1 MVNSGYESAGLSQE
15 SLDLVTTIYHG
26 DDVGTPVLDRSI
38 ELSDRSE
45 SGVYSAT
52 PTAMQGTHS
61 SGRMS
66 TPSRR
71 SSSRSSRKK
80 STGPS
85 EMNPPV
91 FLMKGRINQRASANF
106 RAPDE
111 PQPRLSLHVI
121 NTVVKR
127 EPAPV
132 QETTTESNIDNSA
145 CLVAGTS
152 FPPRVPPPDAQA
164 LLQSIPNTLDC
175 ATFFIASN
183 EQEEE
188 EIVEKDVSV
197 VIPAVSPPKAS
208 APIDIPSRNESCVTP
223 PRLSTQNSATLSS
236 KDGRSPRATASMV
249 RQNSTDTTSS
259 DTSSSDGSYIVLDA
273 VPNDSRNLSYIGS
286 GRWSWRRAFRE
297 FITKLNPIPS
307 RTEMIRSTSNSR
319 SGSGGPSYVMGCG
332 IRM

>member
-1 MVNSGYESAGLSQE
+1 
-15 SLDLVTTIYHG
+15 
-26 DDVGTPVLDRSI
+26 
-38 ELSDRSE
+38 
-45 SGVYSAT
+45 
-52 PTAMQGTHS
+52 
-61 SGRMS
+61 MS

-91 FLMKGRINQRASANF
+91 FLMKGRINKRASANF

-111 PQPRLSLHVI
+111 PQPRLSLHII

-127 EPAPV
+127 ESGPV
-132 QETTTESNIDNSA
+132 QETTTESNIDSSA
-145 CLVAGTS
+145 CLIAGTG
-152 FPPRVPPPDAQA
+152 FPPRMPLPPA

-175 ATFFIASN
+175 ATLFTASD

-197 VIPAVSPPKAS
+197 ETPIVSPPKAS
-208 APIDIPSRNESCVTP
+208 APIDIPSRNESCATL
-223 PRLSTQNSATLSS
+223 PRSSTQDSASLSS
-236 KDGRSPRATASMV
+236 KDGRSPRATVSVA

-273 VPNDSRNLSYIGS
+273 VSTNSPCSPSAS
-286 GRWSWRRAFRE
+286 GRWSSWRRAFRE
-297 FITKLNPIPS
+297 FATKFNPIPS
-307 RTEMIRSTSNSR
+307 GTERIRSTSNSR

>member
-1 MVNSGYESAGLSQE
+1 MNSGYESTGLSQE

-38 ELSDRSE
+38 ELSNRSE
-45 SGVYSAT
+45 SGIYSAT

-80 STGPS
+80 SAGPS
-85 EMNPPV
+85 EMNPPI
-91 FLMKGRINQRASANF
+91 FLMKGRINKRASANF

-132 QETTTESNIDNSA
+132 QETTAKSNVDSSA
-145 CLVAGTS
+145 CLITGTG
-152 FPPRVPPPDAQA
+152 FPPRVPPPPA

-175 ATFFIASN
+175 ATFFTASD

-188 EIVEKDVSV
+188 EIIEKDASV
-197 VIPAVSPPKAS
+197 EIPAVSPPKAS
-208 APIDIPSRNESCVTP
+208 APIDIPSRNESFATL
-223 PRLSTQNSATLSS
+223 PRSLTQDSASLSS
-236 KDGRSPRATASMV
+236 KDGRSPSTTVSVV

-273 VPNDSRNLSYIGS
+273 VSNDSRDLSCSHS
-286 GRWSWRRAFRE
+286 GRWSSWRRAFRE
-297 FITKLNPIPS
+297 FAMKFNPIPS
-307 RTEMIRSTSNSR
+307 GTERIRSTSNSR
-319 SGSGGPSYVMGCG
+319 SESGGPSYVMGCG